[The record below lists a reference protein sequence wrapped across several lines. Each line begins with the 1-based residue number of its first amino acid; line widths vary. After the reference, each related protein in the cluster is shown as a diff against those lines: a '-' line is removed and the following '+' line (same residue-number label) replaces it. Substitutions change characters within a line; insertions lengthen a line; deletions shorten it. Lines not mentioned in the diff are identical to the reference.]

1 MTFKKIFLL
10 ILIFT
15 ILLSFNAVNALE
27 DINSSDTVDQSIDLS
42 IDDENTNIENNSD
55 KVDTVLKVA
64 DSDVLKDGSYNSSEE
79 NSQHVVYVGPNTED
93 GNGSYD
99 NPFKTLTIA
108 IQKTKN
114 VEKNLTIKF
123 FEGTHIIENTAFWSY
138 TNVIMEP
145 VSGEVI
151 LKPKPHNSV
160 ELTFDGWYWKINNLI
175 FDASDLTGSYYR
187 LTGTST
193 GGEIYNCT
201 FRGFNKNPILYWLR
215 SLESS
220 LIVSNCKFIDIDN
233 PTGYILESFGG
244 QFKYCI
250 FSANCSRFISTFS
263 KNVTLEDV
271 WLGSN
276 TIPSSFN
283 ITDDLSFYPIP
294 IYFHNCS
301 LIINR
306 HAIFSISENYINDTA
321 YEIVGKLM
329 WNDSTSDGIDQLGP
343 MNVTLS
349 STTGELPDTAVL
361 ENGTFRVIYRSNSK
375 DHTVTAKLDFEE
387 LELNFE
393 TADIDVSV
401 EDILIGQ
408 YANITVTLP
417 DNSNGIVNVVVNNK
431 TYTVNVTDSSSVNIT
446 VDEILNEGE
455 YTVYATF
462 KDEVNQVY
470 GEASTNFTVSKIE
483 DYQINIIAPSEAKV
497 GDDVI
502 ITINL
507 PIDAT
512 GNLTIQVNDDK
523 ENLTIVNGTACLSL
537 TLLKGGNYSVI
548 VNYVGNDKY
557 DANENS
563 TSFTV
568 SKLET
573 NNTDE
578 VLNITTPIGTTTP
591 TFSINLP
598 ADATGNLTVSVDG
611 KNYTQ
616 TLVNGSATVNVP
628 ALSAGNHNIVI
639 TYSGDDK
646 YAPIIKN
653 TTINIPKP
661 KLAANDV
668 TIYYNSGYKYKIRVT
683 LNGVAVK
690 GKKVTIKFNK
700 KTYTLITDKNGYAI
714 LKIDAKPGK
723 YTITVTYNK
732 VKVTKKVTVKSIV
745 SAKNLK
751 VKKSAKTLK
760 IIISLKNVN
769 KKYLKDKLT
778 LKFNGK
784 TYKAKINKKGVAT
797 FIIKKNVLKKLKV
810 GKKYTYKVSYL
821 KDSVNKKITVKK

>member
-42 IDDENTNIENNSD
+42 IDDENINVEDNSYD
-55 KVDTVLKVA
+55 EDTVLNAA
-64 DSDVLKDGSYNSSEE
+64 DGDVLKDGSNTSSEE

-99 NPFKTLTIA
+99 NPFKTLKIA
-108 IQKTKN
+108 VQKTEN

-349 STTGELPDTAVL
+349 STTGELPDTAVFK
-361 ENGTFRVIYRSNSK
+361 NGTFRVIYRSNSK

-431 TYTVNVTDSSSVNIT
+431 TYTINVTDSSSVNII

-462 KDEVNQVY
+462 KDEINQVY
-470 GEASTNFTVSKIE
+470 GESSTNFTVSKIE
-483 DYQINIIAPSEAKV
+483 DYQINIIVPNEAKF
-497 GDDVI
+497 GDNVSI
-502 ITINL
+502 IVNL
-507 PIDAT
+507 PI
-512 GNLTIQVNDDK
+512 
-523 ENLTIVNGTACLSL
+523 
-537 TLLKGGNYSVI
+537 
-548 VNYVGNDKY
+548 
-557 DANENS
+557 
-563 TSFTV
+563 
-568 SKLET
+568 
-573 NNTDE
+573 
-578 VLNITTPIGTTTP
+578 
-591 TFSINLP
+591 
-598 ADATGNLTVSVDG
+598 DATGNLTVSVDG

-760 IIISLKNVN
+760 IIK
-769 KKYLKDKLT
+769 
-778 LKFNGK
+778 
-784 TYKAKINKKGVAT
+784 
-797 FIIKKNVLKKLKV
+797 
-810 GKKYTYKVSYL
+810 
-821 KDSVNKKITVKK
+821 